1 MLCQLKTS
9 FYLTPCI
16 CMTTLGLV
24 KNICM
29 NSTKNQV
36 NKIKVSVG
44 VIIQDADN
52 KILLGKRKNV
62 IGDGTWG
69 IPGGHLKIGESIA
82 ECAKREVYDEVGI
95 DLKNLELVEV
105 CEIVNTGQD
114 FQLVEIGYKTK
125 KWEGI
130 VELKEHK
137 YCSEWGFFPLD
148 SLPGEIFEAHKSI
161 VEKVFKQHLNIEEK
175 EVDTDPSLFDFI
187 HPHFKVAVQSFVVN
201 KAGQL
206 LMGLRCDPEN
216 KGYWAVPGGHLDVG
230 DTLEECSLRE
240 LREETGIKAFHAQQ
254 FAYVEQPINISNMH
268 YFHFGYLV
276 SEFDESQPLI
286 NGEPEDIERWEWF
299 DLNKIPPKIASYQR
313 EVIIKFLKFNKINF
327 GKK

>member
-1 MLCQLKTS
+1 MS
-9 FYLTPCI
+9 
-16 CMTTLGLV
+16 
-24 KNICM
+24 
-29 NSTKNQV
+29 STKNV
-36 NKIKVSVG
+36 TVEVTKIKASVG

-52 KILLGKRKNV
+52 KILLGKRQNV
-62 IGDGTWG
+62 IGANTWG
-69 IPGGHLKIGESIA
+69 LPGGHIKIGESIF
-82 ECAKREVYDEVGI
+82 ECAKREVFDEVGI
-95 DLKNLELVEV
+95 DLINFELVEV
-105 CEIVNTGQD
+105 SEMVNTGQD
-114 FQLVEIGYKTK
+114 FQLVEIGYKSK

-148 SLPGEIFEAHKSI
+148 NLPGEIFVAHKAI
-161 VEKVFKQHLNIEEK
+161 VDKVAKQHLNIDEK
-175 EVDTDPSLFDFI
+175 IESNPSLFDFI
-187 HPHFKVAVQSFVVN
+187 HPHFKVAVQTFVVN

-230 DTLEECSLRE
+230 DTLEECALRE
-240 LREETGIKAFHAQQ
+240 LREETGIQAFQALQ
-254 FAYVEQPINISNMH
+254 FSYVEQPINISNMH

-276 SEFDESQPLI
+276 NEFDESQPLI
-286 NGEPEDIERWEWF
+286 NGEPEDIEKWEWF
-299 DLNKIPPKIASYQR
+299 DLKNIPPKIASYQR

>member
-1 MLCQLKTS
+1 
-9 FYLTPCI
+9 
-16 CMTTLGLV
+16 
-24 KNICM
+24 M
-29 NSTKNQV
+29 NLNKSNPESAV
-36 NKIKVSVG
+36 SKIKVSVG

-62 IGDGTWG
+62 IGEGTWG
-69 IPGGHLKIGESIA
+69 LPGGHIKIGESIF
-82 ECAKREVYDEVGI
+82 ECAKREVYDEVGV
-95 DLKNLELVEV
+95 DLINFELVEV
-105 CEIVNTGQD
+105 SEMVKTGSD
-114 FQLVEIGYKTK
+114 FQLVEIGYKSK

-148 SLPGEIFEAHKSI
+148 KLPGEIFEPHKAI
-161 VEKVFKQHLNIEEK
+161 VEKVAKQHLNI
-175 EVDTDPSLFDFI
+175 DTDTQKDPSLFDFI
-187 HPHFKVAVQSFVVN
+187 HPHFKVAVQTFVIN

-230 DTLEECSLRE
+230 DTLEECALRE
-240 LREETGIKAFHAQQ
+240 LREETGITAYQALQ

-276 SEFDESQPLI
+276 NEFDESQPLI

-299 DLNKIPPKIASYQR
+299 DLKNIPPKIASYQR

>member
-1 MLCQLKTS
+1 
-9 FYLTPCI
+9 
-16 CMTTLGLV
+16 
-24 KNICM
+24 M

-69 IPGGHLKIGESIA
+69 LPGGHLKIGESIA

>member
-1 MLCQLKTS
+1 
-9 FYLTPCI
+9 
-16 CMTTLGLV
+16 
-24 KNICM
+24 M
-29 NSTKNQV
+29 NSTKNASV
-36 NKIKVSVG
+36 EVTKIKASVG

-52 KILLGKRKNV
+52 KILLGKRQNV
-62 IGDGTWG
+62 IGANTWG
-69 IPGGHLKIGESIA
+69 LPGGHIKIGESIF
-82 ECAKREVYDEVGI
+82 ECAKREVFDEVGI
-95 DLKNLELVEV
+95 DLINFELVEV
-105 CEIVNTGQD
+105 SEMVNTGAD
-114 FQLVEIGYKTK
+114 FQLVEIGYKSK

-148 SLPGEIFEAHKSI
+148 KLPGEIFAPHKAI
-161 VEKVFKQHLNIEEK
+161 VEKVAKQHMNIDEEI
-175 EVDTDPSLFDFI
+175 ENNPSLFDFI
-187 HPHFKVAVQSFVVN
+187 HPHFKVAVQTFVVN

-230 DTLEECSLRE
+230 DTLEECALRE
-240 LREETGIKAFHAQQ
+240 LREETGIKAFQALQ

-276 SEFDESQPLI
+276 NEFDESQTLI

-299 DLNKIPPKIASYQR
+299 DLNQIPPKIAGYQR
-313 EVIIKFLKFNKINF
+313 EVIIKFLKFNKVNF